1 VKIKKGFFRREL
13 KMGKTIAEKIFSK
26 HSKKDV
32 KAGDY
37 TLAKL
42 DMVLVNDI
50 TGPLSV
56 MEFQKLGNISVF
68 DKDKIAII
76 CDHFTPNKDIKS
88 AQNVKM
94 LRNFAKEQNIK
105 HFYEPGNVG
114 IEHVMIPELGLAR
127 PGYLII
133 GADSHTCT
141 YGALNA
147 FSTGV
152 GSTDAG
158 MAMATGDTWF
168 RVPPSFKV
176 EIVGKQKK
184 WIGGKDVILHLI
196 GKIGVEGANYFAL
209 EFCGEG
215 IENLSIDDR
224 FTISNMAIE
233 CGGKAGIFNYD
244 KITENYFK
252 ELNIEIPDYIEADKN
267 ANYEKST
274 LIDLSKLDYTVS
286 LPFSPDNTTSI
297 NKLEKTFVDQ
307 VVIGSCTNG
316 RISDLRI
323 AAEIL
328 TNKKVKDGLRVIILP
343 GSPKVYLEAL
353 REGLIEKFIL
363 AGAAVSTPTC
373 GPCLGGHMGILAE
386 DEVCVS
392 TTNRNFIGRMGHP
405 KSKVILASPAVA
417 AASAVTGYIT
427 SPEEVM

>member
-1 VKIKKGFFRREL
+1 
-13 KMGKTIAEKIFSK
+13 MGKTIAEKIFSK
-26 HSKKDV
+26 HSNKDV
-32 KAGDY
+32 KSGDY
-37 TLAKL
+37 TLAKV
-42 DMVLVNDI
+42 DIVLVNDI

-56 MEFQKLGNISVF
+56 MEFQKLGNIKVF
-68 DKDKIAII
+68 DKEKIAII

-94 LRNFAKEQNIK
+94 LRNFAKDQDIK
-105 HFYEPGNVG
+105 HFYEPGHVG
-114 IEHVMIPELGLAR
+114 IEHVMVPELGLAR

-176 EIVGKQKK
+176 EVVGKQKK
-184 WIGGKDVILHLI
+184 WISGKDVVLHLI

-215 IENLSIDDR
+215 LKNLSIDDR

-244 KITENYFK
+244 SITEQYLK
-252 ELNIEIPDYIEADKN
+252 DLGIKTPDYVEADKD
-267 ANYEKST
+267 AKYENSIK
-274 LIDLSKLDYTVS
+274 IDLDVLDYTVS
-286 LPFSPDNTTSI
+286 LPFSPDNTTNI
-297 NKLEKTFVDQ
+297 NKLEKTYVDQ

-323 AAEIL
+323 AAEIIS
-328 TNKKVKDGLRVIILP
+328 NNKVKDGLRVIVLP

-417 AASAVTGYIT
+417 AASALTGYIT
-427 SPEEVM
+427 SPEEVI